1 MALGINLNPLL
12 WCSICYS
19 RPEPR
24 PLTPLSTLPH
34 GEWNQKETAFWRNA
48 RKLSNLSLPPFLFL
62 GFVLLCEAGPQ
73 RKQPISFLK
82 SAPATLNFS
91 LVLDHLQLFSSC
103 RTCAQAVTS
112 AWNALSSL
120 FLWLAP
126 SHHLGLRLN
135 VKLREA
141 CEYSIWRRF
150 PQIIYIL
157 PFCFIPS
164 LSLSHMHLFD
174 CLFLVSC
181 PLLLP

>member
-1 MALGINLNPLL
+1 MVSGI
-12 WCSICYS
+12 
-19 RPEPR
+19 
-24 PLTPLSTLPH
+24 
-34 GEWNQKETAFWRNA
+34 K
-48 RKLSNLSLPPFLFL
+48 
-62 GFVLLCEAGPQ
+62 
-73 RKQPISFLK
+73 RKQHFEGMSESCQIYLYLLSYFWDLSSPVRLDPSGNKSISFLK
-82 SAPATLNFS
+82 SAPATLAFS

-135 VKLREA
+135 VMLREA

-174 CLFLVSC
+174 CLFAFSVLSTASPLVLGHS
-181 PLLLP
+181 